1 MQEIL
6 GTTGDLADLETEL
19 KSLLPTH
26 ILSIK
31 HSTDFGTQR

>member
-6 GTTGDLADLETEL
+6 GTTEDLAGLEIDF